1 MLVRDCMTPNPT
13 TVDPEARLD
22 EALGLMRA
30 LKVRHLPVLSGAALV
45 GILTW
50 TDLMRAAPPATASPG
65 SADLPARLVKVRVK
79 ELMSPEPVTISPD
92 TPVEIAARTLRER
105 KIGSLP
111 VIEDRILVGI
121 VTETDLFDALT
132 RLLGG
137 DFRGVRMAVELPN
150 GLADLVTLVQTL
162 MPLVDVRRGALTVT
176 ARLDAT
182 SRRGYLRVSTASP
195 LVLAES
201 LAVAGLQVSGL
212 HFEPPVRPARAAT

>member
-13 TVDPEARLD
+13 TVDPEASLD

-45 GILTW
+45 GMLTR
-50 TDLMRAAPPATASPG
+50 TDLMRASPPATPSPG

-79 ELMSPEPVTISPD
+79 EVMSPEPVTTSPD
-92 TPVEIAARTLRER
+92 TPVEIAARVLRER

-111 VIEDRILVGI
+111 VVEDRMLVGI
-121 VTETDLFDALT
+121 VTETDLFDALI

-137 DFRGVRMAVELPN
+137 DFRGVWMAVELPN

-162 MPLVDVRRGALTVT
+162 LPLVDVKKGALTIT

-182 SRRGYLRVSTASP
+182 SRRGYLRVSMGSP

-201 LAVAGLQVSGL
+201 LAVAGLDVSHL
-212 HFEPPVRPARAAT
+212 HFEPPIRPVRAAT

>member
-1 MLVRDCMTPNPT
+1 MLVRDCMTPNPAT
-13 TVDPEARLD
+13 IEPEASLD

-45 GILTW
+45 GMLTW
-50 TDLMRAAPPATASPG
+50 TDLMRAASPATALLG
-65 SADLPARLVKVRVK
+65 SVEFPALLVKVHVK
-79 ELMSPEPVTISPD
+79 EVMTPEPITVSPE
-92 TPVEIAARTLRER
+92 TPVEIAARVLRER

-111 VIEDRILVGI
+111 VVEDRMLVGI

-132 RLLGG
+132 HLLGG

-162 MPLVDVRRGALTVT
+162 APLVGVGKGALTVT

-182 SRRGYLRVSTASP
+182 SRRGYLRVSTGSP

-201 LAVAGLQVSGL
+201 LAVAGLEVSHL
-212 HFEPPVRPARAAT
+212 HFEPPLRPVRAAT